1 MTDSPDL
8 VIRGGNIADGRHG
21 DLYEAQ
27 VAVTGDRKVQVGKV
41 RAKRAEEIYD
51 RGKLVTPGFVDV
63 HPHYDGQV
71 TWSQDITPS
80 SQNGV
85 TTAIMGNC
93 GVGFAP
99 CRPADHFRLHRLLA
113 GREDLPGPVLSAGL
127 PWAWER
133 FPDYMGW
140 LSKRN
145 FDMDIGA
152 QLPHA
157 ALRVYVMGERGA
169 RRDPSTPEDNKAMAA
184 LAGDAVRAGALGFST
199 SRTLNHR
206 TSTGDYTPTLKAGED
221 ELTAIAAAMH
231 GQGRSVLQFVLDLS
245 TINEDLPMM
254 LRVAENT
261 RIPVSFSI
269 TQNDKAP
276 HRWRQTLDTINQAS
290 ARGLAITAQIAA
302 RPVGLLLGLELS
314 RNPFQTHPSY
324 RAIAKLP
331 LAERVARLRQAEV
344 RAAILSE
351 TATSTD
357 DPLFFRPNYDKMYLL
372 GDPPDYEQ
380 PPENA
385 LGAQA
390 RHQGKRPEELA
401 YDAMLGDDGR
411 GMLYVPFLNYADGN
425 LDAVREM
432 LRDPHSVPG
441 LSDGGAHCGIICD
454 ASFPTY
460 LLTHWTRDRKRG
472 EKLSIPFV
480 VAAQSR
486 KTALSVGLR
495 DRGVLAPGYKADVN
509 VIDYDRLHLHP
520 PKVHYDLP
528 VGGRRLLQQVDGYD
542 ATIVS
547 GVVRQRGGTATGALP
562 GRLVRGAQG
571 RLQYATHTR
580 YRPRESQDL

>member
-1 MTDSPDL
+1 MMRQQNSPGMRRMADNPDL
-8 VIRGGNIADGRHG
+8 VIRGGSIADGLG
-21 DLYEAQ
+21 GELFEAD
-27 VAVTGDRKVQVGKV
+27 VAISNGRITEVGRVSGKG
-41 RAKRAEEIYD
+41 KEEID
-51 RGKLVTPGFVDV
+51 ARGKLVTPGFVDV
-63 HPHYDGQV
+63 HTHYDGQV
-71 TWSQDITPS
+71 TWSHDITPS

-99 CRPADHFRLHRLLA
+99 CRPQDHQRLIQLME
-113 GREDLPGPVLSAGL
+113 GVEDIPEPVLSAGI
-127 PWAWER
+127 PWQWES
-133 FPDYMGW
+133 FSDYMNW
-140 LSKRN
+140 LAQRP
-145 FDMDIGA
+145 FDIDIGA

-169 RRDPSTPEDNKAMAA
+169 RRDPATAEDNRAMAA
-184 LAGDAVRAGALGFST
+184 LASEAVRAGALGFST

-221 ELTAIAAAMH
+221 ELTAIATAMH
-231 GQGRSVLQFVLDLS
+231 ATGHSVLQFVLDLS
-245 TINEDLPMM
+245 TLNEDLPMM
-254 LRVAENT
+254 LRVAEKTNCP
-261 RIPVSFSI
+261 ISFSV
-269 TQNDKAP
+269 TQNDRDP
-276 HRWRQTLDTINQAS
+276 RRWRQTLDTINDAA

-324 RAIAKLP
+324 RAIAHLP
-331 LAERVARLRQAEV
+331 LAERLARLHQPDV
-344 RAAILSE
+344 RAAILRES
-351 TATSTD
+351 ATSTD
-357 DPLFFRPNYDKMYLL
+357 DPLFFRPNYEKMYLL

-385 LGAQA
+385 LGPQA
-390 RHQGKRPEELA
+390 HRQGRRPEELA
-401 YDAMLGDDGR
+401 YDAMLADDGK

-432 LRDPHSVPG
+432 LSDPHAVPG

-480 VAAQSR
+480 VAAQAR
-486 KTALSVGLR
+486 KTALSVGLN
-495 DRGVLAPGYKADVN
+495 DRGLIAPGYKADVN
-509 VIDYDRLHLHP
+509 VIDYARLHLHP

-547 GVVRQRGGTATGALP
+547 GVVTRRDGTATGARP

-571 RLQYATHTR
+571 RLQ
-580 YRPRESQDL
+580 

>member
-1 MTDSPDL
+1 MVATPDI
-8 VIRGGNIADGRHG
+8 VIRGGTVADGRGG
-21 DLYEAQ
+21 DLFEAD
-27 VAVTGDRKVQVGKV
+27 VAIKDGRIVEVGKV
-41 RAKRAEEIYD
+41 SAKGREEID
-51 RGKLVTPGFVDV
+51 ARGKLVTPGFVDV
-63 HPHYDGQV
+63 HTHYDGQV

-99 CRPADHFRLHRLLA
+99 CKPEDHRRLIQLME
-113 GREDLPGPVLSAGL
+113 GVEDIPEPVLSAGI
-127 PWAWER
+127 PWSWES
-133 FPDYMGW
+133 FPDYMEW

-145 FDMDIGA
+145 FDIDVGA

-169 RRDPSTPEDNKAMAA
+169 RRDPSTPEDNATMAK
-184 LAGDAVRAGALGFST
+184 LAAEAVRAGALGFST

-206 TSTGDYTPTLKAGED
+206 TSTGDFTPTLKAGED
-221 ELTAIAAAMH
+221 ELTAIAAAM
-231 GQGRSVLQFVLDLS
+231 QGSGPSVLQFVLDLS
-245 TINEDLPMM
+245 TIHEDLPMM

-261 RIPVSFSI
+261 RCPITFSI

-276 HRWRQTLDTINQAS
+276 QRYRQTLAEINAAA
-290 ARGLAITAQIAA
+290 ARGLQITAQIAA

-324 RAIAKLP
+324 KAIAHLP
-331 LAERVARLRQAEV
+331 LAERLARLRQSEV
-344 RAAILSE
+344 RAAILRENAS
-351 TATSTD
+351 ATD
-357 DPLFFRPNYDKMYLL
+357 DPLFFRPNYEKIYLL

-380 PPENA
+380 PKENA
-385 LGAQA
+385 LGPKA
-390 RHQGKRPEELA
+390 RRQGKRPEELA
-401 YDAMLGDDGR
+401 YDAMLSDQGR

-425 LDAVREM
+425 LDATREM
-432 LRDPHSVPG
+432 LTHPRSVPG

-460 LLTHWTRDRKRG
+460 LLTHWTRDRSRG
-472 EKLSIPFV
+472 EKLSVPFV

-486 KTALSVGLR
+486 KTALSVGLS
-495 DRGVLAPGYKADVN
+495 DRGLIARGYKADIN

-520 PKVHYDLP
+520 PMVHYDLP

-547 GVVRQRGGTATGALP
+547 GVVTQRGGTPTGARP
-562 GRLVRGAQG
+562 GRLVRGVQG
-571 RLQYATHTR
+571 VQ
-580 YRPRESQDL
+580 

>member
-1 MTDSPDL
+1 MSGNPDL
-8 VIRGGNIADGRHG
+8 VIRGGSIADGLG
-21 DLYEAQ
+21 GELFEAD
-27 VAVTGDRKVQVGKV
+27 VAMKDGRITEVGRIAGKGTQ
-41 RAKRAEEIYD
+41 EID
-51 RGKLVTPGFVDV
+51 ARGKLVAPGFVDL
-63 HPHYDGQV
+63 HTHYDGQV

-99 CRPADHFRLHRLLA
+99 CRPSDHVRLIQLME
-113 GREDLPGPVLSAGL
+113 GVEDIPEPVLSAGI
-127 PWAWER
+127 PWAWES
-133 FPDYMGW
+133 FPDYMDW
-140 LSKRN
+140 LSQRK
-145 FDMDIGA
+145 FDVDIGA

-169 RRDPSTPEDNKAMAA
+169 NRDPATSEDNSAMAA

-206 TSTGDYTPTLKAGED
+206 TSTGEYTPTLKAGED
-221 ELTAIAAAMH
+221 ELTAIAGAMH
-231 GQGRSVLQFVLDLS
+231 KVGRSVLQFVLDQGN
-245 TINEDLPMM
+245 IHEDLPMM

-261 RIPVSFSI
+261 QCPISFSV
-269 TQNDKAP
+269 TQADKAP
-276 HRWRQTLDTINQAS
+276 RRWRQTLDSINEAS
-290 ARGLAITAQIAA
+290 ARGLSITAQIAA

-331 LAERVARLRQAEV
+331 LAERVVRLHQPEV

-351 TATSTD
+351 TPTTTD

-380 PPENA
+380 LPENA

-390 RHQGKRPEELA
+390 RIRGCQPEALA
-401 YDAMLGDDGR
+401 YDAMLSDQGR

-425 LDAVREM
+425 LDAVHEM

-460 LLTHWTRDRKRG
+460 LLTHWTRDRTRG

-486 KTALSVGLR
+486 KTALSVGLY
-495 DRGVLAPGYKADVN
+495 DRGVIAPGYKADIN

-528 VGGRRLLQQVDGYD
+528 VAGRRLLQQVDGYE

-547 GVVRQRGGTATGALP
+547 GVVTQRNGAATGARP

-571 RLQYATHTR
+571 SLQ
-580 YRPRESQDL
+580 